1 MPKALLTKYDD
12 RSMTSEVG
20 FSRTQRQ
27 RLVELGEGEQCLEM
41 RFESESIRND
51 YFNSIG
57 KELSKQSLRIFDSL
71 RQEFRRPLLGRM
83 SGRISNILIDF
94 GFVEVMTPTI
104 LAAGLLKKMGIGE
117 DAHLWRQVFWLDK
130 GRCLRPMLAPNLY
143 FLLARLQRLW
153 PRPIRIFEIGV
164 CWRKE
169 SKGGHHLEEFT
180 MLNLVELGCDGDPQD
195 RLIELVGMLMGNLG
209 IKYSL
214 VTESSQVYGTTTDVV
229 CDGIE
234 VASGAIGPHPLDMNW
249 NIAEPWAG
257 LGIGVERICMLTSG
271 ANNVQR
277 VGRSLIYLDGGRLN
291 V

>member
-1 MPKALLTKYDD
+1 MN
-12 RSMTSEVG
+12 SEVG

-27 RLVELGEGEQCLEM
+27 RLVELGEEERRLEM

-51 YFNSIG
+51 CFNSIA
-57 KELSKQSLRIFDSL
+57 KELSKENFRILDSL
-71 RQEFRRPLLGRM
+71 RKEFRRPVLGRM
-83 SGRISNILIDF
+83 SGHMSNILVDF

-104 LAAGLLKKMGIGE
+104 LAAGLLKKMGITE
-117 DAHLWRQVFWLDK
+117 DAPLWRQVFWLDK
-130 GRCLRPMLAPNLY
+130 DRCLRPMLAPNLY
-143 FLLARLQRLW
+143 FLLVRLQRLW
-153 PRPIRIFEIGV
+153 PRPIRIFETGV

-169 SKGGHHLEEFT
+169 SKGGKHLEEFT

-195 RLIELVGMLMGNLG
+195 RLIELVAMLMGQLG

-234 VASGAIGPHPLDMNW
+234 VASGATGPHPLDINW

-257 LGIGVERICMLTSG
+257 LGIGIERVCMLTSG